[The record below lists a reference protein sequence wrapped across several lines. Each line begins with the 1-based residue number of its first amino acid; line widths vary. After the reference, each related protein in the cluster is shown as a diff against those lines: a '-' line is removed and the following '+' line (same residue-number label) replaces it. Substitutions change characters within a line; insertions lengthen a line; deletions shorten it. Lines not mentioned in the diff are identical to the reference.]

1 MPGWNT
7 DVGWASRPVTAR
19 VGNGVGEC
27 DGSTQVHK
35 RQGIN
40 KLEIHAV
47 RDDRRLAALTV
58 HVPRMF
64 TFCMGSRRRF
74 SLRLL
79 VIFLPCH
86 DVTQ

>member
-1 MPGWNT
+1 MYLRDMHRETNDRLTP
-7 DVGWASRPVTAR
+7 RP
-19 VGNGVGEC
+19 N
-27 DGSTQVHK
+27 
-35 RQGIN
+35 
-40 KLEIHAV
+40 
-47 RDDRRLAALTV
+47 V

-86 DVTQ
+86 DPTD